1 MGSERFFVITGGP
14 GSGKTTLIEALGAKG
29 HSAMPEAGRGI
40 IRAQQAID
48 GPALPWRSPALFA
61 ELMLSWEMRSHAA
74 ARDMEGPLEGPL
86 FFDRGIPDTIGYLRL
101 TGLAVPD
108 HMMSAART
116 MRYNR
121 RVFIAPFWPEIFEQ
135 DAERRQ
141 TAAEAEHTFDA
152 MRTVYEEL
160 GYELLHLP
168 LAPVDERVRFVVEA
182 VGQPPQT

>member
-1 MGSERFFVITGGP
+1 MQ
-14 GSGKTTLIEALGAKG
+14 KA
-29 HSAMPEAGRGI
+29 
-40 IRAQQAID
+40 IRPCPKPDAASSVPSRRSPV
-48 GPALPWRSPALFA
+48 PAVPWRSPSLFA

-74 ARDMEGPLEGPL
+74 GQDMEGPL

-101 TGLAVPD
+101 TGLTVPD
-108 HMMSAART
+108 HMMRAAKT

-141 TAAEAEHTFDA
+141 TAAEAERTFDA

-160 GYELLHLP
+160 GYELLNLP
-168 LAPVDERVRFVVEA
+168 LAPVGERVRFVLEA
-182 VGQPPQT
+182 IGQPPQT